1 MMMARPSPAAAGAPA
16 QIYLIRHGEKPE
28 NGSAGS
34 GFGVDIDGSQDA
46 HALLTRGWQRAG
58 ALAVL
63 FAPAVGPLRAGVQTP
78 TALYAPDYG
87 GPVASQGHRP
97 YQTIEG
103 LSDLLGVP
111 INTDFTENQESAL
124 ANAVVGESTAV
135 VLVCWEHHRIPAIAA
150 ALPTSPGTQI
160 PTWPDDRFDM
170 IWSFTRR
177 PGVSPA
183 GYAFSQIPQLVL
195 AGDSDAVF

>member
-1 MMMARPSPAAAGAPA
+1 MARPSPA

-28 NGSAGS
+28 NGSAGK
-34 GFGVDIDGSQDA
+34 GFGVDVDGSEDA
-46 HALLTRGWQRAG
+46 HALVTRGWQRAG

-87 GPVASQGHRP
+87 GPVASQAHRP

-111 INTDFTENQESAL
+111 INTDFAENQEPAL
-124 ANAVVGESTAV
+124 ANAVAGMSTAV
-135 VLVCWEHHRIPAIAA
+135 
-150 ALPTSPGTQI
+150 
-160 PTWPDDRFDM
+160 
-170 IWSFTRR
+170 
-177 PGVSPA
+177 
-183 GYAFSQIPQLVL
+183 VL